1 MRVKNR
7 NVEADWRV
15 RTFLTVWTV
24 LWIVVIVCPMQIIL
38 NGIIAG
44 SIYALVALGFTII
57 YHTVK
62 FFHFAHGVIYTAG
75 AYMAYTFAISL
86 GINPIVSF
94 FLAAIL
100 AGLVGIVVDRFVYK
114 PLRKRK
120 APNLVFLIASFG
132 IFIFIQNLLQLIYGA
147 QILTIRTGPVKEGH
161 HFLGAVITDIQILI
175 LAASAALCF
184 GLLLFVKKT
193 KLGKAMRAVA
203 DDSLAAS
210 VVGIYPER
218 IILAAFAIGSALA
231 GAAGILIS
239 LETNIEP
246 TMGMNAILKGIIA
259 SIIGGIGSIPGA
271 MFGGLF
277 LGVAE
282 NLGIWKI
289 SAGWKDCIAFVLLII
304 FLLLRPGGIMGKLPG
319 GERL

>member
-1 MRVKNR
+1 MLRQ
-7 NVEADWRV
+7 
-15 RTFLTVWTV
+15 V
-24 LWIVVIVCPMQIIL
+24 LL

-44 SIYALVALGFTII
+44 IIYSLIALGFTII
-57 YHTVK
+57 YRTVK
-62 FFHFAHGVIYTAG
+62 FFHFAHGVVYAAG
-75 AYMAYTFAISL
+75 AYLAYTFTISL
-86 GINPIVSF
+86 GINLIISF
-94 FLAAIL
+94 FLAATVT
-100 AGLVGIVVDRFVYK
+100 GLGGVVIDRLVYK

-161 HFLGAVITDIQILI
+161 HFLGAVITDTQILI
-175 LAASAALCF
+175 LAVSISLCI
-184 GLLLFVKKT
+184 GLWLFVKKT

-203 DDSLAAS
+203 DDPLAAS
-210 VVGIYPER
+210 VVGINPER
-218 IILAAFAIGSALA
+218 IILAVFAIGSAMA

-277 LGVAE
+277 LGIAE

-289 SAGWKDCIAFVLLII
+289 SAGWKDCIAFVILIL
-304 FLLLRPGGIMGKLPG
+304 FLLLRPGGIMGNKPA

>member
-1 MRVKNR
+1 MIYQLI
-7 NVEADWRV
+7 
-15 RTFLTVWTV
+15 T
-24 LWIVVIVCPMQIIL
+24 
-38 NGIIAG
+38 NGILVS
-44 SIYALVALGFTII
+44 SIYVLIALGFTVI
-57 YHTVK
+57 YRTVR
-62 FFHFAHGVIYTAG
+62 FFHLAHGVVYACG
-75 AYMAYTFAISL
+75 AYLAYTFAISL
-86 GINPIVSF
+86 GINIIISF

-100 AGLVGIVVDRFVYK
+100 AGLVGIIIDRLVYK

-132 IFIFIQNLLQLIYGA
+132 VFIFIQNLLQLIYGA
-147 QILTIRTGPVKEGH
+147 QILTIRTGPIKEGH
-161 HFLGAVITDIQILI
+161 HFLGAIITDIQILV
-175 LAASAALCF
+175 LVVSVFLCVALW
-184 GLLLFVKKT
+184 LFIQKT

-203 DDSLAAS
+203 DDPMAAS
-210 VVGIYPER
+210 IVGINPER

-231 GAAGILIS
+231 GAAGILVS

-277 LGVAE
+277 LGIAE

-289 SAGWKDCIAFVLLII
+289 SAGWKDCIAFVILIV
-304 FLLLRPGGIMGKLPG
+304 FLLLRPGGIMGVKTEGQKL
-319 GERL
+319 

>member
-1 MRVKNR
+1 MF
-7 NVEADWRV
+7 EQ
-15 RTFLTVWTV
+15 F
-24 LWIVVIVCPMQIIL
+24 IC
-38 NGIIAG
+38 NGVMIGA
-44 SIYALVALGFTII
+44 IYALIALSFTII
-57 YHTVK
+57 YRTVQ
-62 FFHFAHGVIYTAG
+62 FFHFAHGAVYAIG
-75 AYMAYTFAISL
+75 AYLAYSLIISL
-86 GINPIVSF
+86 GLNPIVSF
-94 FLAAIL
+94 FVAAAL
-100 AGLVGIVVDRFVYK
+100 AGVVGALIDRLVYR

-132 IFIFIQNLLQLIYGA
+132 VFIFLQNLLQLIYGA
-147 QILTIRTGPVKEGH
+147 QILTIRTGPVQEGH
-161 HFLGAVITDIQILI
+161 QILGAVITDTQILI
-175 LAASAALCF
+175 IIVSLALC
-184 GLLLFVKKT
+184 LFLWLFIKKT

-203 DDSLAAS
+203 DDPLAAS
-210 VVGIYPER
+210 IVGIYPER
-218 IILAAFAIGSALA
+218 IILAAFAIGSAVA

-277 LGVAE
+277 LGIAE

-289 SAGWKDCIAFVLLII
+289 SAGWKDCIAFVILIV
-304 FLLLRPGGIMGKLPG
+304 FLLVRPGGIMGIKPK